1 MKTLFGVVAIGFG
14 LLLLAFGLLFL
25 LGAGGELHRYVVAA
39 LGVGLGMTSMMAGA
53 WTIVRARQSDP
64 DRVRRELLALARSR
78 DGQLTP
84 DEIDAAFGD
93 RTEVAGEILGKMVVA
108 GDVLREAAGFV
119 FPAFQPRLVERACPH
134 CQYEAPLSTDATEC
148 PRCGA
153 VLQTQ
158 RETQQASGDLYGM
171 DE

>member
-1 MKTLFGVVAIGFG
+1 MRTLIGVVAIGFG
-14 LLLLAFGLLFL
+14 LLLLGFGLLFV
-25 LGAGGELHRYVVAA
+25 LGAGGELHRYLVAA
-39 LGVGLGMTSMMAGA
+39 FGVGFGLTSMMAGA
-53 WTIVRARQSDP
+53 LVIVRATRRNP

-108 GDVLREAAGFV
+108 GDVLRESDAFL
-119 FPAFQPRLVERACPH
+119 FPALQPRLVERTCPH
-134 CQYEAPLSTDATEC
+134 CNYEAPLSTDTPEC

-153 VLQTQ
+153 VLQTH
-158 RETQQASGDLYGM
+158 RDTQEASSDLYGM